1 MPKSSFTAPRSLVS
15 FGNHA
20 VKLGEP
26 VRATL
31 RLLKGRARYRDNA
44 DFMTRE
50 RTLWR
55 TAKVHRLVFVSE
67 LDLVVKAR
75 GVDHLGPMRL

>member
-1 MPKSSFTAPRSLVS
+1 MPTSSFIAPRSFVS
-15 FGNHA
+15 FCNHA

-26 VRATL
+26 GRAAL

-44 DFMTRE
+44 DFATRE
-50 RTLWR
+50 RALWR
-55 TAKVHRLVFVSE
+55 TTKVHRLVFVIE